1 MRSILDSPFIVFIV
15 SLIVQW
21 LAAYAGDYLRRRG
34 RAVRKDERE
43 DLDIVEAATLT
54 LLALIIGFSFSMA
67 VTRYDLRKNYEEA
80 EANAIGTEY
89 VRADLLPAAD
99 AVSVRELLRRYLDQ
113 RIAT

>member
-1 MRSILDSPFIVFIV
+1 VSSILDSPFIVFIV
-15 SLIVQW
+15 SLIAQW

-67 VTRYDLRKNYEEA
+67 VTRRRMRSEPKM
-80 EANAIGTEY
+80 Y
-89 VRADLLPAAD
+89 VPICCPLQTP
-99 AVSVRELLRRYLDQ
+99 
-113 RIAT
+113 